1 MLLLNDK
8 KGEKVIEENLLY
20 VSAKSLIHSL
30 TRVYVKLEY
39 YLKQTYERNINF
51 DNFAVTKGC

>member
-8 KGEKVIEENLLY
+8 KREKVIEGNLLY
-20 VSAKSLIHSL
+20 VSAKNLIHSL
-30 TRVYVKLEY
+30 ARVYVKLEY
-39 YLKQTYERNINF
+39 YLKQTYERNVNF